1 MNIYESLIERVQN
14 GESFYVNLK
23 KGLVKIGPETVIE
36 NNTPCAKDVPLL
48 EEDMMTNI
56 TEHIEK
62 LYEDYKYSVA
72 SAASEHKSSYFSAIP
87 DGELDEFHFLTG
99 LPRLVAQ
106 ARLEIYVACLK
117 AMGLFKLD
125 FGTGWFW
132 QSPNDKDLVI
142 LRKWVETM

>member
-1 MNIYESLIERVQN
+1 MTIYESLIDRVKD
-14 GESFYVNLK
+14 GEDFYVNFK
-23 KGLVKIGPETVIE
+23 KGLVRVGSVSVIE
-36 NNTPCAKDVPLL
+36 NNKPFDTETPLL
-48 EEDMMTNI
+48 NDDMTNNI
-56 TEHIEK
+56 TDQLEK

>member
-1 MNIYESLIERVQN
+1 MTIYESLIDRVKN
-14 GESFYVNLK
+14 GDDFYVNFK
-23 KGLVKIGPETVIE
+23 KGIVKVGSVTVIE
-36 NNTPCAKDVPLL
+36 NNVPVDKITPLL
-48 EEDMMTNI
+48 DDSMANNI
-56 TEHIEK
+56 TEQIEK